1 MESIQY
7 LLFRLP
13 SVACVRLLV
22 TPRLGSHP
30 APLVSAR
37 GPPGPPPPQS
47 SALVSLN
54 LPSSV
59 CP

>member
-37 GPPGPPPPQS
+37 GPQS